1 MLFLSSNQAS
11 HLHSSQPFS
20 RENLHLVKVKSPLSF
35 LLAATM
41 FTVVCFTQQNTA
53 ETENNKAYECFFFLI
68 KYNYLFPS
76 FLACLAAKKVED
88 KRFTYPQS
96 CSYKIPNLSHSSS
109 LLYFERCILKYRCK
123 TMFSPKIY
131 NKNGDFIYFLLF
143 ELVGSF
149 ISFP

>member
-1 MLFLSSNQAS
+1 MN
-11 HLHSSQPFS
+11 
-20 RENLHLVKVKSPLSF
+20 V
-35 LLAATM
+35 
-41 FTVVCFTQQNTA
+41 
-53 ETENNKAYECFFFLI
+53 FFFLI

-149 ISFP
+149 ISFPWMVNHVFQRKSEWVLRQLFVMALALNGVYYVTVVLICIERMYYVV